1 MARVSLYWSRHGSPA
16 HPPEPLAGAGHADD
30 DRPGRADDRD
40 GLSTWLLLTDPVVAA
55 DVAAAGSL
63 MPLVEAIVD
72 SLRSALGDL
81 LAYL

>member
-1 MARVSLYWSRHGSPA
+1 M
-16 HPPEPLAGAGHADD
+16 
-30 DRPGRADDRD
+30 DRPRIRPSRWPALATPMMIGLSGLTTVT

-63 MPLVEAIVD
+63 MPLVEAIVE
-72 SLRSALGDL
+72 SLRSALVDL

>member
-1 MARVSLYWSRHGSPA
+1 MMIGLSGLTTVT
-16 HPPEPLAGAGHADD
+16 
-30 DRPGRADDRD
+30 

-63 MPLVEAIVD
+63 MPLVEAIVE
-72 SLRSALGDL
+72 SLRSALVDL